1 MINKTHITLADIE
14 AEIAS
19 EYAFTAR
26 QGAQLAIMEA
36 GESHLPRSL
45 DLDDKRRLEAV
56 SIHVLILRNGT
67 KIVGVNTGA
76 IDPARHSELVGKVK
90 AREHAIEQVWPM
102 LGYALRSEIAANAK
116 AEVNQLHE
124 RA

>member
-1 MINKTHITLADIE
+1 MIHPTHITLADIE

-36 GESHLPRSL
+36 GESHLPRS
-45 DLDDKRRLEAV
+45 LDDKRRLEAV

-90 AREHAIEQVWPM
+90 AREHAIEQVWPL
-102 LGYALRSEIAANAK
+102 LGYALRSEITANAK